1 MILVLCIFPYH
12 DGRLLHD
19 ERLRHYDFWLNDFC
33 LFVTISRCLKLLVRS
48 LFFLSDYTPSCILE
62 FLVLV
67 SLHVFTRF
75 HGLAFTAFGLFL
87 ATLVFLIYTQASC
100 FLFF

>member
-12 DGRLLHD
+12 DGRLLDD

-62 FLVLV
+62 FSVW
-67 SLHVFTRF
+67 
-75 HGLAFTAFGLFL
+75 FL
-87 ATLVFLIYTQASC
+87 CMFSLVFMVLLSRRLALSLQLS
-100 FLFF
+100 FF